1 MNIAPWPGIA
11 LVAVAAC
18 SMLLILD
25 GYRRLA
31 KPDPEWLRKLAH
43 VGTGALSLTLPWI
56 FHARWPVFVIC
67 GGSALLL
74 TGVRTSQ
81 LLSRRMGGVLHS
93 VDRDTHGDLYFP
105 VSVAI
110 LYAVSHGD
118 KILFSVPLLVLT
130 LADTVAALAGVHYG
144 KHEFAATGAHKSME
158 GSVAFFTVA
167 FLSVHIP
174 VLLWTQ
180 VSREQSLL
188 IAGTMGLLV
197 MLLEAISWHGVDN
210 ILVPLGG
217 FIMLKMYLPMTVG
230 ELLARFLVALLIL
243 VAVLLYRKWTTLE
256 ASALLCSALVLYV
269 SWSIGGWQWVLA
281 PATLLAVYALLAPRE
296 TGAPLHNVF
305 AVISVASAG
314 LAWLFLSRVWQVPA
328 FLFPFNVAYASHLVL
343 LAWTLAFSS
352 GTLTPDRR
360 MAVFYTLKAWLLTF
374 VPFVAI
380 FHFSRHAFLQA
391 LLGLPLIAAST
402 ALFIAQQPHGRHY
415 PLDAERWVRQ
425 AVLVGTISCLALLF
439 L

>member
-1 MNIAPWPGIA
+1 MNIAPWPGIV
-11 LVAVAAC
+11 LVAVGAC

-25 GYRRLA
+25 GYRRVA

-43 VGTGALSLTLPWI
+43 VGTGALSLTLPWL
-56 FHARWPVFVIC
+56 FHKRWPVFVIC

-74 TGVRTSQ
+74 IGIRSTQ
-81 LLSRRMGGVLHS
+81 LLSNRMGGVLHS

-105 VSVAI
+105 ISVAI
-110 LYAVSHGD
+110 LFAVSHGD
-118 KILFSVPLLVLT
+118 KILYSVPLLLLT

-144 KHEFAATGAHKSME
+144 KHEFAATGAHKSTE

-174 VLLWTQ
+174 LLLWTN
-180 VSREQSLL
+180 VGREQSLL

-217 FIMLKMYLPMTVG
+217 FILLKIYLPMSVR
-230 ELLARFLVALLIL
+230 ELLVRFVVALFIL

-269 SWSIGGWQWVLA
+269 SWSLGGWHWILA
-281 PATLLAVYALLAPRE
+281 PATLLAVYALLAPHE
-296 TGAPLHNVF
+296 TAAPLHNVF

-314 LAWLFLSRVWQVPA
+314 LAWLFLGKVWQLPA
-328 FLFPFNVAYASHLVL
+328 FLFPFNVAYASHLVV
-343 LAWTLAFSS
+343 LAWTLAYSS
-352 GTLTPDRR
+352 SMGTLSRR
-360 MAVFYTLKAWLLTF
+360 VAVFYTFKAWLLVF

-380 FHFSRHAFLQA
+380 FHFSPHAFIQA
-391 LLGLPLIAAST
+391 LISLPLIAASV
-402 ALFIAQQPHGRHY
+402 AAFIAQQPHGRRY

-425 AVLVGTISCLALLF
+425 GILVGTVSCLSLLF